1 MRGRAR
7 FSAPPRPT
15 STEPSRPIIIP
26 RTAAARGRIHL
37 KKEPHL
43 NPGLIHE
50 MHQAAFYLP
59 PDPDAPGE
67 AVPILALAGLRIAAY
82 ITDDGGLSVEVNT
95 EEAAP
100 VFRRTADGNLTV
112 SVRVDSLTAQAWS
125 RAGAG
130 LLAPH

>member
-1 MRGRAR
+1 
-7 FSAPPRPT
+7 
-15 STEPSRPIIIP
+15 
-26 RTAAARGRIHL
+26 
-37 KKEPHL
+37 
-43 NPGLIHE
+43 

-112 SVRVDSLTAQAWS
+112 SVRVDSLTAQTCS
-125 RAGAG
+125 RGGAD